1 MRRSRLEKYV
11 SILEALVHQPL
22 ELGNM
27 SFNTNI
33 ECRALRNYIRYLI
46 SQNLVEENQTKS
58 RTCYAIT
65 DRGITVFKTLQ
76 AQKYFKKLKQILP
89 VLED

>member
-1 MRRSRLEKYV
+1 MRRSRLEKYL

-22 ELGNM
+22 EPENI

-33 ECRALRNYIRYLI
+33 ECRALMNYIRYLI
-46 SQNLVEENQTKS
+46 SQNLVEENQTRS
-58 RTCYAIT
+58 RTNYAIT
-65 DRGITVFKTLQ
+65 DRGITVLKTLQ

-89 VLED
+89 ILED